1 MERALLAQPP
11 ESCTSVYPNS
21 PPARLGLDFLPRVLE
36 ALAGFLPLPLFWVEA
51 LSSCVSHLA
60 AGAGAQGG
68 LPRLCA
74 ELAVAGVNDDEQSWA
89 AEPARVNDAE
99 SRWEDDRT
107 SLNTESL
114 LELFATNLTG
124 QVPSRLC
131 SESWMPCWPP
141 APGEVGGLCCRRWG
155 GAWPRRW
162 RCLRRTPPLTWMP
175 RSSSSPTPAPGCSTS
190 CCSSWYRFTEPNG
203 SGWTRPLSNWSD
215 VCVRLRR
222 CEPSSTRVQRAS
234 DKADRR

>member
-114 LELFATNLTG
+114 LELFATNLGGSSTLPA
-124 QVPSRLC
+124 VFRIMDALLAS
-131 SESWMPCWPP
+131 SSWRGWW
-141 APGEVGGLCCRRWG
+141 AVLSTLG
-155 GAWPRRW
+155 
-162 RCLRRTPPLTWMP
+162 RCLAAALAMF
-175 RSSSSPTPAPGCSTS
+175 APHA
-190 CCSSWYRFTEPNG
+190 PV
-203 SGWTRPLSNWSD
+203 D
-215 VCVRLRR
+215 VDAAL
-222 CEPSSTRVQRAS
+222 ELESYASTRVQHQLLQLLVS
-234 DKADRR
+234 LY